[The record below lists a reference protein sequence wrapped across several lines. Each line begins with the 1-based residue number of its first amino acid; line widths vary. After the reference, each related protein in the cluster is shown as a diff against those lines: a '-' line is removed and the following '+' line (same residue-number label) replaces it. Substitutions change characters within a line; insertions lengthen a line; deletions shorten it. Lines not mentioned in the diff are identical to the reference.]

1 MPGRDNPR
9 GDADSGCQRTAGAEQ
24 CVDLPVSAMAISL
37 RRLTPPLPAGA
48 LAIGLV
54 IGLLAPLVGPWLPQ
68 DRADAAVADSYVAVL
83 TGPEG
88 RVGLVV
94 SARRQARVLDVT
106 QAVPHGL
113 PAGHSLALWQVDA
126 VGTVRPLGRL
136 APGPTARLALAA
148 PAGEALATT
157 VGFGVTLE
165 RDGRPPERPSGPF
178 VYQGRCGG
186 LWRIEAA
193 SARLALR

>member
-1 MPGRDNPR
+1 
-9 GDADSGCQRTAGAEQ
+9 
-24 CVDLPVSAMAISL
+24 MAISL

-54 IGLLAPLVGPWLPQ
+54 IGLLAPLVGPWIPQ

-94 SARRQARVLDVT
+94 SARRQARVLDIT
-106 QAVPHGL
+106 QTVPHGL

-136 APGPTARLALAA
+136 APGPTARLALPA